1 MFCPGGARPPL
12 HDDRVQLTITAR
24 RLGASRSA
32 RCLPIA
38 ASTYHD
44 PVAKRADPGE
54 AGLDLRP
61 QIERVFAENFE
72 VYGAGKVWR

>member
-1 MFCPGGARPPL
+1 M
-12 HDDRVQLTITAR
+12 
-24 RLGASRSA
+24 
-32 RCLPIA
+32 LPIA

-61 QIERVFAENFE
+61 QIEHVFAENFE

>member
-1 MFCPGGARPPL
+1 MIAFI
-12 HDDRVQLTITAR
+12 DDHREAHGDEPI
-24 RLGASRSA
+24 
-32 RCLPIA
+32 CKMLPIA